1 MAFDRQPFASTHPA
15 INALFAAEF
24 AQSQAQRQA
33 EAQAMAN
40 ETARAQIG
48 AQTQLAQSQ
57 MRQAQVQQDYNNLFR
72 EREFQSRSD
81 AEQARQ
87 KLYEDQL
94 KIDKA
99 YKEGILKSGGL
110 TVEDKRKAD
119 IAATN
124 AAAKAA
130 ALRFQDLYE
139 TNLATELEAA
149 RKSKAA
155 EWFTT
160 SSGAAKAM
168 ENEEDPAR
176 IAAVAK
182 AWANTVKVITA
193 DRTGAGQ
200 LVIPDMKSR
209 TFSPVLLDDSGNM
222 LGLPA
227 ASSNPAALGKS
238 SATTPSG
245 GLTQGEKI
253 GAVTTIGG
261 ELVKKGLNSLADMF
275 KIGGTNAVPST
286 VTTNAAPAGAVVA
299 EPTTTGTNA
308 PSVKT
313 FYGSRIFLLTPE
325 DDAILRNAM
334 DGAPSEAA
342 KTNVFQRFMR
352 YLIESGRAV
361 DTNERVGGIRV
372 EIPASDG
379 AAIPGLSNPSYL
391 DSALGPRFGEPERYG
406 APFNP

>member
-72 EREFQSRSD
+72 EREFQSRSA

-94 KIDKA
+94 KIERDKIGPTRETLM
-99 YKEGILKSGGL
+99 KEVRAQQII
-110 TVEDKRKAD
+110 DAN
-119 IAATN
+119 ATAVN
-124 AAAKAA
+124 DARRANAMHQIELEKEIAAAKKG
-130 ALRFQDLYE
+130 LYWSS
-139 TNLATELEAA
+139 
-149 RKSKAA
+149 SKAVYDDKKSA
-155 EWFTT
+155 EYRALENKVHQNVRRALLAEKG
-160 SSGAAKAM
+160 GALNNIVA
-168 ENEEDPAR
+168 DP
-176 IAAVAK
+176 
-182 AWANTVKVITA
+182 NTFI
-193 DRTGAGQ
+193 
-200 LVIPDMKSR
+200 
-209 TFSPVLLDDSGNM
+209 FSPVQFDAEGKVIIS
-222 LGLPA
+222 PA
-227 ASSNPAALGKS
+227 PTAVTVPDPAALATS

-253 GAVTTIGG
+253 GAVTAIGG

-275 KIGGTNAVPST
+275 KIGGTTATPT
-286 VTTNAAPAGAVVA
+286 TPTTTTTNAAPAAVVPT

-379 AAIPGLSNPSYL
+379 AASIPGLSNPSYL